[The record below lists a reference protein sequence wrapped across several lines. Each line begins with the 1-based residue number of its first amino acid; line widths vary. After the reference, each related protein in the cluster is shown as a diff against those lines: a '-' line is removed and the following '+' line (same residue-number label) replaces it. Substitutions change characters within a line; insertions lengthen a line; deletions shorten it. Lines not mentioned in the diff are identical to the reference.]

1 MSTSKEHILKTSFSL
16 FLKKSF
22 KEVTMNELVNASGL
36 SKGAFYHYFPS
47 KEHLFIEVVNTFLFE
62 QMIIDYAT
70 LKQESLWDFYHDYAD
85 RLKQM
90 LLASR
95 EFLNYTD
102 EKENL
107 NFLAM
112 MFDALK
118 VFPGFR
124 ERVREAQTD
133 EVDAWTAVVTKARS
147 NGEFT
152 SPMSDEQIARMFI
165 YSNDGIGLRLLLYGD
180 LDAVDREMITL
191 WDNFYREI
199 KD

>member
-1 MSTSKEHILKTSFSL
+1 MSTSKDHILKTSFSL

-62 QMIIDYAT
+62 QMIIDYTT
-70 LKQESLWDFYHDYAD
+70 LKQDSLWDFYHDYAD

-124 ERVREAQTD
+124 ERVRETQTD
-133 EVDAWTAVVTKARS
+133 EVIAWTAVVAKARG

-165 YSNDGIGLRLLLYGD
+165 YSNDGIGLRLLLNGD
-180 LDAVDREMITL
+180 LEAVDREMIAL

>member
-1 MSTSKEHILKTSFSL
+1 
-16 FLKKSF
+16 
-22 KEVTMNELVNASGL
+22 
-36 SKGAFYHYFPS
+36 
-47 KEHLFIEVVNTFLFE
+47 VVNTFLFE
-62 QMIIDYAT
+62 QMIIDYTT
-70 LKQESLWDFYHDYAD
+70 LKQDSLWDFYHDYAD